1 MSLHPL
7 VSISILLLL
16 LAADPNAASDT
27 NPNGNAGIRVFGD
40 VSSDPP
46 KSMDWRRLGAV
57 TPVKD
62 RKGCQNGSWAFAAAE
77 AIEGINKI
85 ATGVLVELSAQQL
98 LDCSRSYGTDGC
110 HSGFPQNAFEYLV
123 DTGNGLSTA
132 SDYRFTGF
140 NGTCRKHNR
149 YAVGIDNYD
158 NFYSSSDDTEIVKQV
173 AKQPV
178 TALIDG
184 NAPEFHR
191 YKGGIYKGPCKD
203 EQATP
208 YLAVLIVGYGSE
220 NGQDYW
226 IIKNSAGTNWG
237 EKGYMRLQR
246 GNHGLPLGRCG
257 VNGFVYFPVK
267 AKVPSPPSPP
277 PPSPPPPPRPRPS
290 PPPSPPV
297 PCYKRI
303 HCGFTGIP
311 CCFSWKAVCCPMWK
325 RCTFSGCA

>member
-7 VSISILLLL
+7 VSLSILLLL
-16 LAADPNAASDT
+16 LAANANAASDT
-27 NPNGNAGIRVFGD
+27 NPNDNAGIKMFGN
-40 VSSDPP
+40 VGSDPP

-110 HSGFPQNAFEYLV
+110 HSGFPQNAFDYLD

-149 YAVGIDNYD
+149 CSVGIDNYD
-158 NFYSSSDDTEIVKQV
+158 YIGSSSDDTEIVKQV

-203 EQATP
+203 DQATP

-237 EKGYMRLQR
+237 EQGYMRLQR

-267 AKVPSPPSPP
+267 EKV
-277 PPSPPPPPRPRPS
+277 RPS
-290 PPPSPPV
+290 P
-297 PCYKRI
+297 
-303 HCGFTGIP
+303 
-311 CCFSWKAVCCPMWK
+311 
-325 RCTFSGCA
+325 